1 MSSSISDLDLNVID
15 NMSKDGTIVF
25 VFFGLTLTSIAY
37 MAKQFEIRMN
47 WSSVKYRPEVAK
59 YSWLW
64 SNSENMVKDG
74 IINAEEQ
81 ITQQIVMNPVVKS
94 LDDATNKM
102 NAALSTVSKDVS
114 GLKKKMD
121 DANLY
126 KDKKNTSFAIS
137 LQNNVLALKEGMQKV
152 IASLII
158 QRHVSNDTIKMMGGT
173 RSLQE
178 SVRVAIN
185 KVSGQAPVSQP
196 ISIEEPKLLN
206 PIVPIVQSNK
216 PSVNQNNKKVDKKK
230 KKKR

>member
-102 NAALSTVSKDVS
+102 NAALSTVSKDVTD
-114 GLKKKMD
+114 LKKKMD
-121 DANLY
+121 VANLY

-216 PSVNQNNKKVDKKK
+216 PPVNQNNKKVDKKK

>member
-1 MSSSISDLDLNVID
+1 
-15 NMSKDGTIVF
+15 MSKDGTIVF

-102 NAALSTVSKDVS
+102 NAALSTVSKDVTD
-114 GLKKKMD
+114 LKKKMD
-121 DANLY
+121 VANLY

>member
-102 NAALSTVSKDVS
+102 NAALSTVSKDVTD
-114 GLKKKMD
+114 LKKKMD
-121 DANLY
+121 VANLY

>member
-15 NMSKDGTIVF
+15 NMSKDGSIVF
-25 VFFGLTLTSIAY
+25 VLFGLTMTSIAY
-37 MAKQFEIRMN
+37 MAKYFEIKMN
-47 WSSVKYRPEVAK
+47 WSSVKHRPEVAK
-59 YSWLW
+59 YSLLW
-64 SNSENMVKDG
+64 SNNENMVKDG

-102 NAALSTVSKDVS
+102 NAALSTVSKDVT

-121 DANLY
+121 AANLY

-152 IASLII
+152 IASLIV
-158 QRHVSNDTIKMMGGT
+158 QRHISNDTIKMMGGT

-196 ISIEEPKLLN
+196 IDIEEPKLLS
-206 PIVPIVQSNK
+206 PIVPIVQSNQ
-216 PSVNQNNKKVDKKK
+216 PLVNQNNKKVDKKK

>member
-15 NMSKDGTIVF
+15 NMSKDGSIVF
-25 VFFGLTLTSIAY
+25 VLFGLTLTSIAY

-47 WSSVKYRPEVAK
+47 WSSVKHRPEVAK

-64 SNSENMVKDG
+64 SNGENMVKDG

-196 ISIEEPKLLN
+196 IAIEEPKLLN
-206 PIVPIVQSNK
+206 PIVPIVQSNQ